1 MRFIKFYRVIKVD
14 DGKRHLC
21 LRDKVNLLYF
31 IIKMKN
37 FGFFKGSKGML

>member
-21 LRDKVNLLYF
+21 LRDKVNSFIL
-31 IIKMKN
+31 IIKISKN
-37 FGFFKGSKGML
+37 LFKGS